1 MGPASKVTDTMTT
14 VLLLNGP
21 NLDLLGKRNPGVY
34 GSSTLA
40 DVELSARRVGSEL
53 GIQVETSKTNS
64 EGGMVDEI
72 HRAGELDGLIINPG
86 AYGHYSLAIR
96 DAIEAVAVPC
106 VEVHISNIYAREQ
119 FRHTSVISPVVK
131 GVICGLGVH
140 GYELA
145 LRALA
150 DLLLD
155 KGAAGPRGLPRRQGT
170 FLR

>member
-1 MGPASKVTDTMTT
+1 MTT

-21 NLDLLGKRNPGVY
+21 NLDLLGKRDPGVY

-53 GIQVETSKTNS
+53 GVQVETAQTNN

-72 HRAGELDGLIINPG
+72 HRAGALDGLIINPG
-86 AYGHYSLAIR
+86 AYGHYSYAIR
-96 DAIEAVAVPC
+96 DAIEAIDVPC
-106 VEVHISNIYAREQ
+106 IEVHISNIHAREE

-150 DLLLD
+150 VLI
-155 KGAAGPRGLPRRQGT
+155 G
-170 FLR
+170 

>member
-1 MGPASKVTDTMTT
+1 MGLAGKVADTMTT

-21 NLDLLGKRNPGVY
+21 NLDLLGKRDPGVY

-53 GIQVETSKTNS
+53 GVQVETAQTNN

-72 HRAGELDGLIINPG
+72 HRAGALDGLIINPG
-86 AYGHYSLAIR
+86 AYGHYSYAIR
-96 DAIEAVAVPC
+96 DAIEAIDVPC
-106 VEVHISNIYAREQ
+106 IEVHISNIHAREE

-150 DLLLD
+150 VLI
-155 KGAAGPRGLPRRQGT
+155 G
-170 FLR
+170 

>member
-1 MGPASKVTDTMTT
+1 MTT

-21 NLDLLGKRNPGVY
+21 NLDLLGKRDPGVY

-40 DVELSARRVGSEL
+40 DIELSARRVGSEL
-53 GIQVETSKTNS
+53 GVAVETAQTNS

-72 HRAGELDGLIINPG
+72 HRAGALDGLIINPG
-86 AYGHYSLAIR
+86 AYGHYSYAIR
-96 DAIEAVAVPC
+96 DAIEAISVPC
-106 VEVHISNIYAREQ
+106 IEVHISNIHAREE
-119 FRHTSVISPVVK
+119 FRHTSVISPVVN

-150 DLLLD
+150 ALI
-155 KGAAGPRGLPRRQGT
+155 A
-170 FLR
+170 